1 MEEGGA
7 AACLSTLDKAVR
19 TQGAA
24 SYSKGCVHALFCKAC
39 IPSLFGAP
47 QTKMRQ
53 KFIVTAKA
61 LASLGQ
67 YHLQNSRLVCTWWS
81 DGFTYTHGNPT
92 MGGLKPWH

>member
-53 KFIVTAKA
+53 KFSYCQGPGIPGTIPPSK
-61 LASLGQ
+61 
-67 YHLQNSRLVCTWWS
+67 LQACMYLVV
-81 DGFTYTHGNPT
+81 
-92 MGGLKPWH
+92 